1 MRGMLFSMLGVI
13 TMLMIDSR
21 LLHRLSRFV
30 DQVEPGPLP
39 YA

>member
-1 MRGMLFSMLGVI
+1 MLGMI

-30 DQVEPGPLP
+30 YQVKPGLLP